1 MTQGEKKQTRWMRAV
16 LFWVFVLIFVAVAV
30 IGLLDLIEVLTLNAK
45 VRPIVRYIRWGFLA
59 EVVAAVMLL
68 FKVVFGLK
76 RRPVPELVE
85 KPVRKVDGKYK
96 YEIICSD
103 NKTTYQGECVV
114 KQDGRALAV
123 NGEQTKV
130 GHGIRKK
137 KISFHWFSNWA
148 ELCVDNKVRLD
159 YSLANNNGGVRGY
172 AVINIGRRSA
182 TTMSGELH
190 LLGQPYTFGTIKFK
204 KA

>member
-1 MTQGEKKQTRWMRAV
+1 MTQGEKRQTKWMRAV
-16 LFWVFVLIFVAVAV
+16 LFWVFVIIFIAVAV
-30 IGLLDLIEVLTLNAK
+30 IGLLNLIGVVPLEKNVKTFIRYSCLTQ
-45 VRPIVRYIRWGFLA
+45 
-59 EVVAAVMLL
+59 VVAAVMLF

-76 RRPVPELVE
+76 KRPVPEAVE

-114 KQDGRALAV
+114 KQDGRALAF
-123 NGEQTKV
+123 NGEQTKESR
-130 GHGIRKK
+130 GTRKK
-137 KISFHWFSNWA
+137 KISSYWFSNWA

-172 AVINIGRRSA
+172 AVINLRRRSGM
-182 TTMSGELH
+182 TMSGELH
-190 LLGQPYTFGTIKFK
+190 LLGQSYTFGTIKFK
-204 KA
+204 RV

>member
-16 LFWVFVLIFVAVAV
+16 LFWVFVTIFMAVAAV
-30 IGLLDLIEVLTLNAK
+30 GVLDLIGGVVTLEAN
-45 VRPIVRYIRWGFLA
+45 VRHFIRYSCIA

-76 RRPVPELVE
+76 KRPVPEVVE

-96 YEIICSD
+96 YEIICSS
-103 NKTTYQGECVV
+103 NKTIYQGVCVV
-114 KQDGRALAV
+114 KQDGRALAF
-123 NGEQTKV
+123 NGEQTKE
-130 GHGIRKK
+130 GRGTRKK

-172 AVINIGRRSA
+172 AVINLGRRSRM
-182 TTMSGELH
+182 TMSGELH
-190 LLGQPYTFGTIKFK
+190 LLGQSYTFGTIKFK
-204 KA
+204 RT